1 VGVPSQGKNTLL
13 LFQVNYLMS
22 KKTISIVLIV
32 FFIALCSGFMFIYY
46 PMVKESRAPGLGFWG
61 ANQGPSVRPFKFV
74 NQQGDT
80 ITEQDVKGKILVVEY
95 FFATCKSICPKMNE
109 NMAKV
114 YQAYRTNEN
123 VLILSHTV
131 DPKND
136 TVAALKAYSL
146 RYDADPKRWMFL
158 TGDKQ
163 ALYDH
168 ARFSY
173 QITAM
178 ENTAEHID
186 EDFIHEKYFV
196 LVDKQGR
203 LRAHKEED
211 GAVSLYDGTDE
222 KSVAQLIKDIKILEE
237 EE

>member
-1 VGVPSQGKNTLL
+1 
-13 LFQVNYLMS
+13 MS
-22 KKTISIVLIV
+22 KKSLRITLIV
-32 FFIALCSGFMFIYY
+32 FFIALASVFIYLFYY

-61 ANQGPSVRPFKFV
+61 GEPGPSVRPFRFA

-80 ITEQDVKGKILVVEY
+80 ITEADVKGKILVVEY

-114 YQAYRTNEN
+114 YQAFRTNDN

-146 RYDADPKRWMFL
+146 RFDADPKRWMFL
-158 TGDKQ
+158 TGDKA
-163 ALYDH
+163 ALYQQ
-168 ARFSY
+168 ARLSY
-173 QITAM
+173 KITAQEKTT
-178 ENTAEHID
+178 ENID

-203 LRAHKEED
+203 LRGHKEENEQ
-211 GAVSLYDGTDE
+211 VSLYDGTDE
-222 KSVAQLIKDIKILEE
+222 KSVAQLIKDIKILEAE
-237 EE
+237 E